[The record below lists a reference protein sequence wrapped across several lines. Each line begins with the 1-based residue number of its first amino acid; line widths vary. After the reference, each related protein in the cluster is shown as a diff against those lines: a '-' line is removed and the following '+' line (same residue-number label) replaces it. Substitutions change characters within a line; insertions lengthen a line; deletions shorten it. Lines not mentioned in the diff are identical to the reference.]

1 VAAQPDRV
9 LARRG
14 DSVAGLLFGLLVA
27 VLIGVVLTLFLLLRG
42 LDQAGLTELHPTA
55 GDEDLRIAGSSDAEA
70 VPGLLVLRYDAQF
83 YTANIRSLHRKILAT
98 VDALPTPPEVLVL
111 DYSAIQALTVTVIDE
126 EPQLER
132 ELTSRDHV
140 LARRAQSAHARHGPA
155 APPLAGVGRIRPRLP
170 HRPRRR
176 PGLPPTAAVLTRLRW
191 LHVSPVSGRLV
202 LVNPGTG
209 AAPVAVGSLPGA

>member
-1 VAAQPDRV
+1 MTV
-9 LARRG
+9 
-14 DSVAGLLFGLLVA
+14 VAGLLFGLLVA

-55 GDEDLRIAGSSDAEA
+55 GDEDMRIAGSSEAEA

-83 YTANIRSLHRKILAT
+83 YTANIRSLHRKIFAT

-132 ELTSRDHV
+132 AHEPGDHV
-140 LARRAQSAHARHGPA
+140 LDRHARSAHVRYRPA
-155 APPLAGVGRIRPRLP
+155 ATHAGELDEAGRVVP
-170 HRPRRR
+170 HGPRRR
-176 PGLPPTAAVLTRLRW
+176 PDIPGQTTAPLTRL
-191 LHVSPVSGRLV
+191 S
-202 LVNPGTG
+202 
-209 AAPVAVGSLPGA
+209 VAHTCR